1 MGREAGL
8 KPAPQYVKAHPA
20 WLTRPRM
27 VHPGPSCPWLSP
39 QYVKAHPSFPA
50 WLAPDPE
57 PLTFFNAW
65 KCKKSAAS
73 IIVRNEILKSREAP
87 TPHFVLA
94 QAAPVRGGQRA
105 EQAQMGE
112 KAWTHPPTRTP
123 RRTEE
128 GRW

>member
-20 WLTRPRM
+20 
-27 VHPGPSCPWLSP
+27 PGSLAPEWSTLAPPAPGWLSP

-112 KAWTHPPTRTP
+112 KA
-123 RRTEE
+123 
-128 GRW
+128 